1 MGQPLVTERES
12 PIPRGETLDQI
23 FQNRQARRKPFNKC
37 ISLVQF
43 DMFMDSYK
51 SECA

>member
-1 MGQPLVTERES
+1 MGQPVVTERES
-12 PIPRGETLDQI
+12 QIPLGETLDQI
-23 FQNRQARRKPFNKC
+23 FQNRQARRKPFKKC
-37 ISLVQF
+37 ISLLQV